1 MKMKLQWLLAFDC
14 SVNWHLSFEL
24 YELVEVDRARLR
36 CDFPF
41 GQFVT
46 CIGRAICE

>member
-1 MKMKLQWLLAFDC
+1 MKMRLQWFLAFDC

-24 YELVEVDRARLR
+24 YELVEVDRARLW

-41 GQFVT
+41 QSV
-46 CIGRAICE
+46 CNLYWQSNL